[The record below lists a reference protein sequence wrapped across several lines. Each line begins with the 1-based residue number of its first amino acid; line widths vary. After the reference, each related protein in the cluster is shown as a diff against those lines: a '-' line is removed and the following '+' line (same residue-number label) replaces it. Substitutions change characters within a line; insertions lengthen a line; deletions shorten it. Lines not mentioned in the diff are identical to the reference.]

1 MANSDVVLT
10 LAMFRLTS
18 ITLFH
23 HPRREIMKRTLIGLV
38 TFAFAL
44 VLLILGLQ
52 NTNPARGM
60 GQNTNSVRGM
70 GQNANSARSTGTSKS
85 KSNASGTSLDQ
96 IIITKSKETSEAY
109 KSKNIAAIK
118 ALTAED
124 YAAYTLAGPSNL
136 QQDIATIDKL
146 TIENYTLDDPKV
158 SMPAKN
164 VAILRYKCDLKGSFD
179 GKPFR
184 PVYAT
189 EVWVNRGG
197 KWQIVSYSETPVS

>member
-1 MANSDVVLT
+1 
-10 LAMFRLTS
+10 
-18 ITLFH
+18 
-23 HPRREIMKRTLIGLV
+23 MKRTLIGLV

-44 VLLILGLQ
+44 GLLILWLQ

-60 GQNTNSVRGM
+60 GQN
-70 GQNANSARSTGTSKS
+70 ANSSSSTATAKSKS
-85 KSNASGTSLDQ
+85 KNEGGTLDQ
-96 IIITKSKETSEAY
+96 MLVAKSRETWEAY

-124 YAAYTLAGPSNL
+124 FVSYTQAGPSNL

-158 SMPAKN
+158 SMATKD

-179 GKPFR
+179 GKPFV
-184 PVYAT
+184 PVYAI
-189 EVWVNRGG
+189 EVWVKRGG